1 MNSKIYQAGL
11 KFMLINAIKRL
22 YNGEVIF
29 HHSLDHGIYATI
41 ITNKVINESEVQNI
55 KQCMKK
61 TVSSNIPFN
70 KKVISKKE
78 AYDFFMKKEMYEKA
92 RNILNISNVTVSL
105 FEFEGQY
112 NYFYSHD
119 MPKSSADLSVFDI
132 HYISP
137 NEIVLLYP
145 IEGDIN
151 FVFRNKIY
159 QAFGSYDVW
168 LHKQKLDYVTDV
180 NREVSSGHIQDL
192 IKKNDLFI
200 DNRLYEISKEIIE
213 KNKRIVLIAGPS
225 SSGKTTTSKKVSL
238 YLSSLGKKA
247 KPISLDDFFLNRID
261 TPLDETGKPDYE
273 RLESLDLSLF
283 NDSLAKLLKG
293 EKVKLPR
300 FDFVEGVKVFD
311 TEETCLNDDEI
322 LVIEGLHAINPNLM
336 SINDDYLYKIY
347 ISPLTPLNVDRH
359 NYISTTDNRLLR
371 RIVRDFRTRGRSAE
385 ASLDTWASV
394 RRGEELYIFPYTDN
408 CDAIINTAYV
418 YEIGVLKVYV
428 EPLLYDIDLNS
439 PYYSE
444 ARRLI
449 DSLKTF
455 YPIPSEYVS
464 RDNLLR
470 EFIGGSSFEE

>member
-22 YNGEVIF
+22 YKGDVIF

-41 ITNKVINESEVQNI
+41 ITDKVINEFEVANI
-55 KQCMKK
+55 KQCM
-61 TVSSNIPFN
+61 VRMVNSNIPFN
-70 KKVISKKE
+70 KKVIGKKE
-78 AYDFFMKKEMYEKA
+78 AYEFFLKKGMEEKA
-92 RNILNISNVTVSL
+92 KNILNISNVTVSL

-112 NYFYSHD
+112 NYFYCHD
-119 MPKSSADLSVFDI
+119 MPKSSSELSIFDI

-145 IEGDIN
+145 TDGIIN
-151 FVFRNKIY
+151 FTFRNKIY
-159 QAFGSYDVW
+159 QAFGEYDVW
-168 LHKQKLDYVTDV
+168 LHKQNLDFVTDI
-180 NREVSSGHIQDL
+180 NLEVANGNIQEL
-192 IKKNDLFI
+192 IKKNDIFM
-200 DNRLYEISKEIIE
+200 DNRLYEISKDIIS
-213 KNKRIVLIAGPS
+213 KNKRVVLIAGPS
-225 SSGKTTTSKKVSL
+225 SSGKTTTSKKLSL

-247 KPISLDDFFLNRID
+247 KSISLDDFFVNRD
-261 TPLDETGKPDYE
+261 ETPLDSDGKPDYE
-273 RLESLDLSLF
+273 RLDALDLKLF
-283 NDSLAKLLKG
+283 NDSLTKLLNG
-293 EKVKLPR
+293 GSIKLPKYN
-300 FDFVEGVKVFD
+300 FIDGVKEFD
-311 TEETCLNDDEI
+311 TKETIIDEDEI
-322 LVIEGLHAINPNLM
+322 LVIEGLHAINPSLM
-336 SINDDYLYKIY
+336 SIDDEYLYKIY

-428 EPLLYDIDLNS
+428 EPLLYDIDINS
-439 PYYSE
+439 PYYDE

-449 DSLKTF
+449 NSLKTF
-455 YPIPSEYVS
+455 YSVPSEYVPE
-464 RDNLLR
+464 DNLLR